1 MLSSVIVPVIVPAI
15 VSTFVLVT
23 GDLVG
28 RSVRPQWR
36 LQPAKAT
43 TKYDSAYGRTR
54 LDSIRFSVWL
64 AASNYGNEQSSTGR
78 NQPSELVA
86 SSLRAVGILRR
97 TVERPVVGPKAYVR
111 LWQRLRSLIVL
122 GAIVVGLGIAVA
134 VVIGVIVVGL
144 AFLLENAIS

>member
-1 MLSSVIVPVIVPAI
+1 MLTSFIVFV
-15 VSTFVLVT
+15 FVLATV
-23 GDLVG
+23 DLVG
-28 RSVRPQWR
+28 RATRPKLR

-43 TKYDSAYGRTR
+43 TNYDSAHRPNQLETIR
-54 LDSIRFSVWL
+54 LAVWL
-64 AASNYGNEQSSTGR
+64 AASNRGDEHSGAR
-78 NQPSELVA
+78 HNQPSDLVV
-86 SSLRAVGILRR
+86 SSLRAVGILRQ

-122 GAIVVGLGIAVA
+122 AAIVVGLGVVVA

>member
-1 MLSSVIVPVIVPAI
+1 MLTSFIVFV
-15 VSTFVLVT
+15 FVLATV
-23 GDLVG
+23 DLVG
-28 RSVRPQWR
+28 RATRPKLR

-43 TKYDSAYGRTR
+43 TNYDSAHRPTQ
-54 LDSIRFSVWL
+54 LESIRLAVWS
-64 AASNYGNEQSSTGR
+64 ATSNRGDEHSGPR
-78 NQPSELVA
+78 HNQPSDLVV

-122 GAIVVGLGIAVA
+122 AAIVVGLGVVVA

>member
-1 MLSSVIVPVIVPAI
+1 MFTSFIVFV
-15 VSTFVLVT
+15 FVLATV
-23 GDLVG
+23 DLVG
-28 RSVRPQWR
+28 RAARPQLR

-43 TKYDSAYGRTR
+43 TNYDSAQRPTQ
-54 LDSIRFSVWL
+54 LESIRPAVWL
-64 AASNYGNEQSSTGR
+64 ATSNRGDEHSGTR
-78 NQPSELVA
+78 HNQPSDLVV

-122 GAIVVGLGIAVA
+122 AAIVVGLGIAVA